1 MKKIIIYLIAMV
13 YITMM
18 SCKHNSRNTVHN
30 HDHEIHTEDHDH
42 AENDHNHEHNHAY
55 AETEHEHSHDE
66 NVEHD
71 HEHEHAYKTGKVVL
85 QLFNFIIKSSG
96 EIKPA
101 NSSEIVLTAS
111 NAGIVHFVNNQITE
125 GALVNQGQAIFYISG
140 ESLVEN
146 NINIK
151 YNQVKSAYDKAKSDY
166 ERVEQLVKKNIVS
179 EKEYEQLKMVYIN
192 AKSEYEIVQKSAKAN
207 GSVIA
212 PEKSYIKEFYVE
224 EGQYVEAGERLACV
238 ISKSKLHLVAEVS
251 QSYINDLPD
260 IESATFTLA
269 GSSDVFNTQDL
280 SGKLLS
286 YGKAVNSDSY
296 YLPVIF
302 EIDYHKDLIPGSFAK
317 IYLKSTKTENC
328 LVIPKTA
335 LVEEQGNYFVFVE
348 EGHDQFHKHQVQL

>member
-151 YNQVKSAYDKAKSDY
+151 YNQVKSIIFYTDIKQFNSQFQNMY
-166 ERVEQLVKKNIVS
+166 NRNYSKNES
-179 EKEYEQLKMVYIN
+179 YWLKLKEIGEF
-192 AKSEYEIVQKSAKAN
+192 
-207 GSVIA
+207 
-212 PEKSYIKEFYVE
+212 IK
-224 EGQYVEAGERLACV
+224 
-238 ISKSKLHLVAEVS
+238 
-251 QSYINDLPD
+251 
-260 IESATFTLA
+260 
-269 GSSDVFNTQDL
+269 
-280 SGKLLS
+280 
-286 YGKAVNSDSY
+286 
-296 YLPVIF
+296 
-302 EIDYHKDLIPGSFAK
+302 LIK
-317 IYLKSTKTENC
+317 
-328 LVIPKTA
+328 
-335 LVEEQGNYFVFVE
+335 Q
-348 EGHDQFHKHQVQL
+348 